1 VEHGDSGVSGPDAGP
16 YSETFVRPVRRVSG
30 RSFGTYCAMIT
41 LALTGDVML
50 GRKVAEVLD
59 YHMRPEAP
67 WGDVMPLLDAADLR
81 IINLECAITDKER
94 PWTRTPKVFHFRA
107 QPSAI
112 ETLRTAR
119 IDACS
124 LANNHTLD
132 FEEQGLLDTLEH
144 LDTAGIRHAGA
155 GRNREQAADP
165 AILNVPADH
174 ARRVALLAFTDNE
187 PPFAAGI
194 DRPGTNYLPVSL
206 KPEVLR
212 RVERTVSY
220 VREMGVDTVIF
231 SNHWGPNMVQR
242 PKEIFRRFARA
253 VIDRG
258 VDFYY
263 GHSAHVFQG
272 VEIYRGKPILYDTGD
287 FIDDYVVDP
296 KLRNDWSFLF
306 QVSVEE
312 GRLERL
318 DLTPLKLSYARV
330 DLAAGGERE
339 SILDRM
345 ERLSAEMGT
354 FFARR
359 EGALVLERG

>member
-1 VEHGDSGVSGPDAGP
+1 
-16 YSETFVRPVRRVSG
+16 
-30 RSFGTYCAMIT
+30 MIT
-41 LALTGDVML
+41 LALMGDVML
-50 GRKVAEVLD
+50 GRKVAEVLN
-59 YHMRPEAP
+59 HTMRPEEP

-81 IINLECAITDKER
+81 IINLECAVTHNER

-144 LDTAGIRHAGA
+144 LDAAGIRHAGA
-155 GRNREQAADP
+155 GRNREEAADP
-165 AILNVPADH
+165 AILTVQAEH

-206 KPEVLR
+206 KPDVLR
-212 RVERTVSY
+212 RVERAVAA
-220 VREMGVDTVIF
+220 VRGMGVDTVIF

-242 PKEIFRRFARA
+242 PKKILRRFAHA

-258 VDFYY
+258 VDIYY

-272 VEIYRGKPILYDTGD
+272 VEIYRGKPIIYDTGD
-287 FIDDYVVDP
+287 FIDDYAVNP
-296 KLRNDWSFLF
+296 ELRNDWSFLF
-306 QVSVEE
+306 QVSVVE
-312 GRLERL
+312 GGFERL
-318 DLTPLKLSYARV
+318 DLIPVKLSYARV
-330 DLAAGGERE
+330 DLATGGERE
-339 SILDRM
+339 TILNRM
-345 ERLSAEMGT
+345 EGLSAEMGT
-354 FFARR
+354 VFTRR
-359 EGALVLERG
+359 EGALVLERA

>member
-1 VEHGDSGVSGPDAGP
+1 
-16 YSETFVRPVRRVSG
+16 
-30 RSFGTYCAMIT
+30 MIT

-50 GRKVAEVLD
+50 GRGVAEALND
-59 YHMRPEAP
+59 HMHPEEP
-67 WGDVMPLLDAADLR
+67 WGDVMPLLYAADLR
-81 IINLECAITDKER
+81 IINLECAITDNEQ

-107 QPSAI
+107 KPSAI
-112 ETLRTAR
+112 ETLRVAQ

-144 LDTAGIRHAGA
+144 LDAAGIRYAGA
-155 GRNREQAADP
+155 GRNQEKAADP
-165 AILNVPADH
+165 AILTVRVDH
-174 ARRVALLAFTDNE
+174 TSRVALLAFTDNE
-187 PPFAAGI
+187 PPFAAGTG
-194 DRPGTNYLPVSL
+194 RPGTNYLPISL
-206 KPEVLR
+206 KPDALR
-212 RVERTVSY
+212 RVERAVSD

-258 VDFYY
+258 VDIYY

-272 VEIYRGKPILYDTGD
+272 VEIYGSKPILYDTGD
-287 FIDDYVVDP
+287 FIDDYAVDP
-296 KLRNDWSFLF
+296 ELRNDWSFLF

-312 GRLERL
+312 GRFERL
-318 DLTPLKLSYARV
+318 DLTPVKLSYARV
-330 DLAAGGERE
+330 DLATGGERE
-339 SILDRM
+339 TILDRM

-354 FFARR
+354 VFARR
-359 EGALVLERG
+359 EGALALERS